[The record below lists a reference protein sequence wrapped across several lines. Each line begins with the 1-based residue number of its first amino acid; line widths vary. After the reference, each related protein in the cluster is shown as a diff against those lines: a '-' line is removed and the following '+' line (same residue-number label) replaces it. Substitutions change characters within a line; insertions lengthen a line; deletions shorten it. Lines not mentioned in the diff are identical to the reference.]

1 MSSLNQAFCASSG
14 GNTGIDDCSLTLKNI
29 VRGFLVPKSF
39 ELTAAQLAD
48 PDTALAAL
56 IAATKSDNAS
66 LRVYP
71 LPEVVGI
78 TDSSEDVVLQTLGY
92 GTPVP
97 VRQGN
102 YNLTFAYLAGGNC
115 VNGALQKFNQG
126 NYRYLGVDAG
136 GVLFGVKSGTSL
148 KGIPL
153 DYFNADKFKF
163 ADGTN
168 VTGFAY
174 RISFKP
180 EYLNGNLGFVQM
192 DLLSLMEIDGLHNVV
207 LVQSGARALG
217 VFKVLAMTGCAGTN
231 MYDLY
236 DTELASAALWK
247 VTEAG
252 KDITITSVVA
262 DPNIKGFTITMST
275 ADPDY
280 VAGGPFFVTL
290 QPVSI
295 LEAAGVVGF
304 EGLTLKVA

>member
-1 MSSLNQAFCASSG
+1 MSILNQAFCATSG

-39 ELTAAQLAD
+39 ELTEAQLAD
-48 PDTALAAL
+48 SATALAAL
-56 IAATKSDNAS
+56 IAATRSDS
-66 LRVYP
+66 PLTRVYP

-115 VNGALQKFNQG
+115 VNNALQKFNQG
-126 NYRYLGVDAG
+126 SYRFMGVDAG
-136 GVLFGVKSGTSL
+136 GILFGVKVGTSL

-174 RISFKP
+174 RISMKS
-180 EYLNGNLGFVQM
+180 EYLNANLGFIQM
-192 DLLSLMEIDGLHNVV
+192 DLLSLMDIDGLHNVV
-207 LVQSGARALG
+207 LSQSGVRALG
-217 VFKVLAMTGCAGTN
+217 VFKVVATTGCSGTN

-236 DTELASAALWK
+236 DTELASASLWK

-275 ADPDY
+275 SDPDY

-290 QPVSI
+290 QPVSV
-295 LEAAGVVGF
+295 LDAAGVDGY
-304 EGLTLKVA
+304 EGLTLKIA